1 MRVKEEVINTI
12 VIEKSRFIC
21 YIKSVFSEEEYKEY
35 LKEIKKKHYDS
46 SHVCSALLLDNI
58 KRSNDDGEPSGT
70 AGAPILSVLEKNNLN
85 NTCAIVVRYFS
96 GIKLGTGGLIRAYGA
111 AVTEALNRAFKVEDV
126 EYNTYTLTLS
136 YELANKVDNFINQ
149 NTKVINKTYELD
161 ITYTFLTNDLK
172 IIDKISEYTKGI
184 NPFYIK
190 KTIIE
195 EMI

>member
-70 AGAPILSVLEKNNLN
+70 AGAPILNVLEKNNLS
-85 NTCAIVVRYFS
+85 NTCAIVVRYFG
-96 GIKLGTGGLIRAYGA
+96 GIKLGTGGLIRAYGG
-111 AVTEALNRAFKVEDV
+111 AVTEAFDLAIKVEDV
-126 EYNTYTLTLS
+126 EYNTYTLSLS

-184 NPFYIK
+184 NPLYIK